1 MKAQEANLQ
10 EHRTATGVLRVQLC
24 TTLHCTLYLTADGVS
39 CCALLVLLLLLLLLL
54 FLLLLQLLTVAARC
68 LCS

>member
-10 EHRTATGVLRVQLC
+10 EHRTATGVLPVQLC
-24 TTLHCTLYLTADGVS
+24 TTLHCKLYLTADGVS
-39 CCALLVLLLLLLLLL
+39 CCALLVLLLLLLL